1 MQQKSDLMETTTAR
15 EPGDGL
21 HSRALVVATAAMLA
35 LGLLVAPHV
44 YHNYDVVDCFLT
56 WARASAGRRPWDIY
70 LTDFK
75 TNCDYPPV
83 VPYALTLVEAA
94 RRMLHASET
103 GALAIVLLKLP
114 NLLAYLAAVPLC
126 ALGLRRPFGEAAAR
140 AAALLAALS
149 LPLFVNAAAWGQFD
163 ALLAVLVMAAVVA
176 LLHERPV
183 TAGAVMGV
191 ALGTK
196 LLAIVAVPAL
206 AVWTWRRFGAAR
218 LALATLAGLAV
229 ITLLAFPYLVAGA
242 GGRMLRAYAG
252 AVDYY
257 PVRTAEAYNGWYL
270 LDRFDIAVRGIPAPE
285 ARLDSRPLVGPVTFR
300 EAGVAAF
307 AAYLLMLL
315 VGLARRPTSSVL
327 VSAAAL
333 SFFGFFML
341 PTQVHQR
348 YLVPAAALLG
358 MSAAGS
364 SRRLALWAGVS
375 LTAALNQALDLT
387 RAVLDTAVRAD
398 PVAAASL
405 SVPGYRGPIRLA
417 ACVVAVFNIALFV
430 WATRDYWRE
439 VVAAPARPE

>member
-1 MQQKSDLMETTTAR
+1 MQITTGRPSAVAVSPRGLVLTTAT
-15 EPGDGL
+15 
-21 HSRALVVATAAMLA
+21 VLA
-35 LGLLVAPHV
+35 LGLLVAPRV

-56 WARASAGRRPWDIY
+56 WARASAGRRPWAIY

-83 VPYALTLVEAA
+83 VPYLLTLVEAA
-94 RRMLHASET
+94 RRALHASET
-103 GALAIVLLKLP
+103 GALAIILVKLP
-114 NLLAYLAAVPLC
+114 NLLAYLTAVPLC
-126 ALGLRRPFGEAAAR
+126 ALGLRRPFGDAAAR
-140 AAALLAALS
+140 HAALLAALS

-176 LLHERPV
+176 LLHARPV
-183 TAGAVMGV
+183 TAGALIGV

-206 AVWTWRRFGAAR
+206 AVWTWKRFGAGR
-218 LALATLAGLAV
+218 LVGAALGGLAV
-229 ITLLAFPYLVAGA
+229 IALLSAPYLVAGA
-242 GGRMLRAYAG
+242 GGRMLQAYVG

-270 LDRFDIAVRGIPAPE
+270 LDRFDIAVRGVPAPE
-285 ARLDSRPLVGPVTFR
+285 ARLDSRPLVGAVTFR

-315 VGLARRPTSSVL
+315 VGLARRPTPAAL

-358 MSAAGS
+358 LTAAGS
-364 SRRLALWAGVS
+364 TRRLALWMGVS

-398 PVAAASL
+398 PVAAATV

-439 VVAAPARPE
+439 VVAARARAE

>member
-1 MQQKSDLMETTTAR
+1 MGALAPR
-15 EPGDGL
+15 G
-21 HSRALVVATAAMLA
+21 LVVATAAMLA
-35 LGLLVAPHV
+35 LGLLVAPRV

-56 WARASAGRRPWDIY
+56 WARASAGRRPWAIY

-83 VPYALTLVEAA
+83 VPYLLTLVEAA
-94 RRMLHASET
+94 RRSLHASET
-103 GALAIVLLKLP
+103 GALAIILLKLP
-114 NLLAYLAAVPLC
+114 NLIAYLAAVPLC

-140 AAALLAALS
+140 VAALLAALS
-149 LPLFVNAAAWGQFD
+149 LPVFVNAAAWGQFD
-163 ALLAVLVMAAVVA
+163 ALLAVLVMAAVIA

-183 TAGAVMGV
+183 TAGALMGV

-196 LLAIVAVPAL
+196 LLAVVAVPAL
-206 AVWTWRRFGAAR
+206 AVWTWKRFRVGP
-218 LALATLAGLAV
+218 LALAILAGLAV
-229 ITLLAFPYLVAGA
+229 LALLSIPYLLAGA
-242 GGRMLRAYAG
+242 GGRMLQAYAG

-285 ARLDSRPLVGPVTFR
+285 ARLDSRPLVGAVTFR

-307 AAYLLMLL
+307 AAYLSMLL
-315 VGLARRPTSSVL
+315 VGLARRPTPSAL
-327 VSAAAL
+327 VSAVAL

-358 MSAAGS
+358 LTAAGS
-364 SRRLALWAGVS
+364 TRRLALWVGVS

-398 PVAAASL
+398 PVAAATV
-405 SVPGYRGPIRLA
+405 SVHGYRGPIRLA
-417 ACVVAVFNIALFV
+417 ACVVAAFNIALFV

-439 VVAAPARPE
+439 VVAARARPE